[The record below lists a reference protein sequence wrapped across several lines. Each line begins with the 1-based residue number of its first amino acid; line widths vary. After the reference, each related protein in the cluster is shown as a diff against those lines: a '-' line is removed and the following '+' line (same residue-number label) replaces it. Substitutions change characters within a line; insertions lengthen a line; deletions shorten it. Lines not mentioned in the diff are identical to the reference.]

1 MPKAL
6 NEQPPRVC
14 AECPGATGA
23 IAWKIRCYGS
33 RGTQLTAR
41 ELEVGHL
48 MLSGCSS
55 KEIARK
61 LQISA
66 ETVKV
71 HKKHIYAKLGIKSQS
86 ELFLIF
92 LQAQNA

>member
-1 MPKAL
+1 MGINWRNRLEDSLLRLKGHAID
-6 NEQPPRVC
+6 
-14 AECPGATGA
+14 CPQTGVA
-23 IAWKIRCYGS
+23 
-33 RGTQLTAR
+33 
-41 ELEVGHL
+41 HL
-48 MLSGCSS
+48 VLSGCSS

>member
-1 MPKAL
+1 MKTRTSCNKESSKSSIAL
-6 NEQPPRVC
+6 VN
-14 AECPGATGA
+14 
-23 IAWKIRCYGS
+23 AWHQG
-33 RGTQLTAR
+33 
-41 ELEVGHL
+41 GHL